1 MELLHSIICLLSIC
15 CRFNLAAYVGLSS
28 SKDTLVNNGEFDKSQ
43 VPMIR
48 LFYRPFKFL
57 KPSLSANLIPTDN
70 GIGAKGSIRALH
82 SSGRKFTDILKRS
95 RTINLDGE
103 ESEADTS
110 SNISNEVKNA
120 ADEQTEEER
129 RKEFLAPN
137 EGSCIVDGQKLLNSE
152 EIFQNECG
160 TLQCINSEVT
170 WSLKTLARTL
180 PHCEGIKS
188 IPSMF
193 NSYTKIK
200 VVDEDDEES
209 REKMISGKAS
219 NPTGLDVDIIDQRKK
234 LEEAS
239 RKMIEAEKWD

>member
-48 LFYRPFKFL
+48 LFHQQFRFL
-57 KPSLSANLIPTDN
+57 KPSLSANISPTDN
-70 GIGAKGSIRALH
+70 GISEKGSIRALP
-82 SSGRKFTDILKRS
+82 SSGRKFADILKRS
-95 RTINLDGE
+95 RSINLDGE

-110 SNISNEVKNA
+110 SNISNEVKNVN
-120 ADEQTEEER
+120 EETEEER
-129 RKEFLAPN
+129 TKEFLAPI
-137 EGSCIVDGQKLLNSE
+137 EGSCTVDGQKVLNSE

-160 TLQCINSEVT
+160 TLQCLNSEVT
-170 WSLKTLARTL
+170 WSLKPLAKTL

-200 VVDEDDEES
+200 IVDEDDEES
-209 REKMISGKAS
+209 RKKMISGKTS
-219 NPTGLDVDIIDQRKK
+219 NPTRIDADIIDQRKK